1 MFKLNQI
8 QTDIRREL
16 QEETKED
23 KVHSKRDIYIKNNK
37 AKKPYVDEININNKY
52 KESLTIDAVKY
63 KEEFQVDANKDLIIE
78 NKKGFFIDK
87 TK

>member
-16 QEETKED
+16 KEETKDD

-37 AKKPYVDEININNKY
+37 SKKPYVDEANNKAN
-52 KESLTIDAVKY
+52 KNSLTIEAVKY
-63 KEEFQVDANKDLIIE
+63 NEVFQVDANKEISIE
-78 NKKGFFIDK
+78 SKKGLFIDK